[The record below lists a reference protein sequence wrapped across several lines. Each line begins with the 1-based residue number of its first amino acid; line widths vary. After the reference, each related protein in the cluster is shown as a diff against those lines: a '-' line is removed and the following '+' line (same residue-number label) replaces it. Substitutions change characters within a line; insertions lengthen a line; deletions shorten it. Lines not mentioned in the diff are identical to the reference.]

1 MENIY
6 RDNSNPSNVFEN
18 GASYTKRQISFN
30 SLSNQK
36 LRTFKFNDEDKK
48 YNCERKS
55 HHGNYRFIQFSPD
68 TDYLVPRNPVG
79 K

>member
-1 MENIY
+1 MKEKYINY
-6 RDNSNPSNVFEN
+6 KDLFTFFCN
-18 GASYTKRQISFN
+18 
-30 SLSNQK
+30 
-36 LRTFKFNDEDKK
+36 RTRNEAEYPKIKFNDEDKK

>member
-18 GASYTKRQISFN
+18 GASSPQRQISFN

-36 LRTFKFNDEDKK
+36 LRTFKFNDEDKA
-48 YNCERKS
+48 RV
-55 HHGNYRFIQFSPD
+55 HI
-68 TDYLVPRNPVG
+68 YLKKLV